1 LSGAAALSVQQGSS
15 GKETLSLS
23 SQSLSGT
30 VQLSYR
36 VSEGGAALPSSAFSF
51 SPSSVTLSAGKA
63 VQVPLTVKTPSSLA
77 GHDQVQV
84 TASLSGAS
92 ASATFPLTVTGE
104 QVIYS
109 FQGGSDGA
117 NPEAALVLGSNGDLY
132 GTTELGGASSKG
144 TVFQLSPPASPGSS
158 WTETVLHNFGSGS
171 DGADPKA
178 SLVLGS
184 NGDLYGTTERGGTS
198 NLGTVFQLSPS
209 TTGNGWTETVL
220 YRFKGGTTD
229 GALPYAPLIFGSN
242 RELYG
247 TTAYD
252 GASGGGTVFQLSPP
266 ASPGSS
272 WTETV
277 LHNFGSGSD
286 GANPFAPL
294 ILGSNGD
301 LYGTTAYGGG
311 TSNDGTV
318 FQLAPSTTGNG
329 WTETVLYRFKGGTTD
344 GALPYAPLIFGSG
357 DLYGTTYGG
366 GTSSVGTVFQLAP
379 STTGGSWTE
388 TVLYSFKGGTT
399 DGANPAAALILGS
412 GDLYG
417 TTYGGGTSSVGTVFQ
432 LAPST
437 TGGSWTETV
446 LHSFGGTGDGAHP
459 FAPLILGS
467 NGDLYGTTAY
477 GGGTS
482 NDGTV
487 FKIVL

>member
-1 LSGAAALSVQQGSS
+1 ML
-15 GKETLSLS
+15 
-23 SQSLSGT
+23 
-30 VQLSYR
+30 
-36 VSEGGAALPSSAFSF
+36 
-51 SPSSVTLSAGKA
+51 
-63 VQVPLTVKTPSSLA
+63 
-77 GHDQVQV
+77 
-84 TASLSGAS
+84 
-92 ASATFPLTVTGE
+92 
-104 QVIYS
+104 YS
-109 FQGGSDGA
+109 
-117 NPEAALVLGSNGDLY
+117 
-132 GTTELGGASSKG
+132 
-144 TVFQLSPPASPGSS
+144 
-158 WTETVLHNFGSGS
+158 FGSGS
-171 DGADPKA
+171 DGAFP
-178 SLVLGS
+178 
-184 NGDLYGTTERGGTS
+184 
-198 NLGTVFQLSPS
+198 
-209 TTGNGWTETVL
+209 
-220 YRFKGGTTD
+220 
-229 GALPYAPLIFGSN
+229 FGSMIFDSKG
-242 RELYG
+242 ELYG
-247 TTAYD
+247 TTAY
-252 GASGGGTVFQLSPP
+252 GGSSGGGTVFQLSPP
-266 ASPGSS
+266 TSSGGS
-272 WTETV
+272 WAETV
-277 LHNFGSGSD
+277 LYSFGGTGD
-286 GANPFAPL
+286 GAHPRASL

>member
-1 LSGAAALSVQQGSS
+1 M
-15 GKETLSLS
+15 S

-36 VSEGGAALPSSAFSF
+36 VSEGGATLPSSGFSF

-63 VQVPLTVKTPSSLA
+63 VQVPLTVQTPSSLA

-158 WTETVLHNFGSGS
+158 WTEQVIYSFKGGS

-266 ASPGSS
+266 ASPGGS
-272 WTETV
+272 WTEAV
-277 LHNFGSGSD
+277 LHSFGSTGGGNLPRAS
-286 GANPFAPL
+286 L
-294 ILGSNGD
+294 IFGSNGD
-301 LYGTTAYGGG
+301 LYGTTLSGG
-311 TSNDGTV
+311 
-318 FQLAPSTTGNG
+318 A
-329 WTETVLYRFKGGTTD
+329 
-344 GALPYAPLIFGSG
+344 
-357 DLYGTTYGG
+357 
-366 GTSSVGTVFQLAP
+366 
-379 STTGGSWTE
+379 
-388 TVLYSFKGGTT
+388 
-399 DGANPAAALILGS
+399 
-412 GDLYG
+412 
-417 TTYGGGTSSVGTVFQ
+417 
-432 LAPST
+432 
-437 TGGSWTETV
+437 
-446 LHSFGGTGDGAHP
+446 
-459 FAPLILGS
+459 
-467 NGDLYGTTAY
+467 
-477 GGGTS
+477 S